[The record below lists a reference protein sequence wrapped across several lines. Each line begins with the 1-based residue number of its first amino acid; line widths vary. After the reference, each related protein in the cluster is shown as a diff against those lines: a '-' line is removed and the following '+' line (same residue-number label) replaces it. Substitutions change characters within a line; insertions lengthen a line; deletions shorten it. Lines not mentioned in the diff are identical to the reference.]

1 MADESV
7 PDRETT
13 VRRRLVALGLAR
25 ALAIAVALVALYYVL
40 PLDSLSQAPLVVTFL
55 GALLILTVATAWQV
69 RAVLVSPN
77 PAIRAIQG
85 VASSAPLFLLLFAA
99 TYYAMDRSRPDSFN
113 TRDFTRTDS
122 LYFTTT
128 VFSTVGFGDIAPTSQ
143 IARIVVTVQMVLDL
157 VVLGLGVRVF
167 VGAVRLGRERQGQS
181 PSLEAES
188 QRRGPS

>member
-1 MADESV
+1 MADEPA

-13 VRRRLVALGLAR
+13 IRRRLVVLGLAR
-25 ALAIAVALVALYYVL
+25 ALAIAVGLVALYYVL
-40 PLDSLSQAPLVVTFL
+40 PLDSLSEVPLVATFL
-55 GALLILTVATAWQV
+55 GALLILMAGTAWQV

-85 VASSAPLFLLLFAA
+85 VASSAPLFVLLFAA

-143 IARIVVTVQMVLDL
+143 IARLVVSLQMVLDL

-167 VGAVRLGRERQGQS
+167 VGAVRLGRQRQGQS
-181 PSLEAES
+181 PENES
-188 QRRGPS
+188 RRRGSS

>member
-1 MADESV
+1 MADEFS

-13 VRRRLVALGLAR
+13 IRRRLVAQGLAR
-25 ALAIAVALVALYYVL
+25 ALVISAGLVALYYVL
-40 PLDSLSQAPLVVTFL
+40 PLDSLSRMPLVIMFL
-55 GALLILTVATAWQV
+55 GALLILTAVTAWQV

-77 PAIRAIQG
+77 PAIRAIEG

-99 TYYAMDRSRPDSFN
+99 TYYAMDQSRPDSFN

-128 VFSTVGFGDIAPTSQ
+128 VFSTVGFGDITPTSQ
-143 IARIVVTVQMVLDL
+143 IARIVVTLQMVLDL

-167 VGAVRLGRERQGQS
+167 VGAVRMGRKRQAQS
-181 PSLEAES
+181 PSETES
-188 QRRGPS
+188 RRRRPA